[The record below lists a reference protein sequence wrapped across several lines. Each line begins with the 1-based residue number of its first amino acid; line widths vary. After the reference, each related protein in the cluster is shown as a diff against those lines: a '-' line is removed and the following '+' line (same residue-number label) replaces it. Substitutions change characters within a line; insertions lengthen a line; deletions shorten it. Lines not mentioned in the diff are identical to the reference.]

1 MLPYDTSTKT
11 VSILLVILTNASSE
25 VNFNATNFGSMV
37 IYVPAG
43 SNLNL
48 TMDNLESLPHNLLLV
63 QNTSD
68 VPAQDVGTT
77 GKVLLGVGVST
88 TAYLFAGYSKSA
100 KSASYSN
107 IAAGTY
113 WLACG
118 TRKHAA
124 SGLFVNL
131 IVSSS
136 VTQPYM
142 VINNP
147 AIQPS
152 GFS

>member
-1 MLPYDTSTKT
+1 
-11 VSILLVILTNASSE
+11 
-25 VNFNATNFGSMV
+25 MV
-37 IYVPAG
+37 IYVPVG
-43 SNLNL
+43 SNLNI

-63 QNTSD
+63 QNTTD
-68 VPAQDVGTT
+68 VPGEDVGTT
-77 GKVLLGVGVST
+77 GKVLLGIGVTT
-88 TAYLFAGYSKSA
+88 TAYLFAGYSKSSE
-100 KSASYSN
+100 SASYSN

-136 VTQPYM
+136 VTAPYV
-142 VINNP
+142 VINKP
-147 AIQPS
+147 VIQPS